1 MIAEV
6 WRDIIANFPH
16 SVIEFFVR
24 AVKDIL
30 ADTNEYGK
38 LRYIIRK
45 QKTSSLGLYAAFLDG
60 LRKELFPEL
69 VDSVQEIQR
78 DPKLGGCRRGEAE
91 RVSLGASSGRGD
103 HGDLQD
109 GETKGR
115 YDLDRQGDRENR
127 SRAPG
132 LPQVEA

>member
-1 MIAEV
+1 MA
-6 WRDIIANFPH
+6 DIIANLPH

-60 LRKELFPEL
+60 LRKELFPDL
-69 VDSVQEIQR
+69 VTAFREFKETR
-78 DPKLGGCRRGEAE
+78 NWE
-91 RVSLGASSGRGD
+91 RVEEARLSG
-103 HGDLQD
+103 
-109 GETKGR
+109 
-115 YDLDRQGDRENR
+115 YR
-127 SRAPG
+127 SARA
-132 LPQVEA
+132 QAEAITEIYRMGKQKDV